1 MDKNRITPSALLTAS
16 AIAMSSFATGAIAQA
31 SGVNGYVQT
40 QSGTLRAQVAGVCV
54 RTGYWTPAMATAEC
68 DPDLVPK
75 AAPAPSKP
83 APAPAPK
90 PAPVKPAPAAPVKP
104 APAAPAKP
112 KPPAAAVAPT
122 IQKVTLQS
130 DALFD
135 FDRAVIRKDAQEK
148 MDGLVSQMKDVN
160 LEVVIAVG
168 HTDRLG
174 SNAYNQRLSVR
185 RAEAVKNYLVS
196 KGVPANRIYTEGKG
210 ETQPVKNCTETNR
223 KALIACLQPNRRVDI
238 EVVGTRGK

>member
-16 AIAMSSFATGAIAQA
+16 ALALCSVPTVAMGQAA

-40 QSGTLRAQVAGVCV
+40 PSSGTLRAPVAGVCV
-54 RTGYWTPAMATAEC
+54 QTGYWTPAMATPEC
-68 DPDLVPK
+68 DPSLAGKPK
-75 AAPAPSKP
+75 PVPSKP
-83 APAPAPK
+83 VPPPFK
-90 PAPVKPAPAAPVKP
+90 PRPGVKPAPFKP
-104 APAAPAKP
+104 SGKP
-112 KPPAAAVAPT
+112 KPPAAAVKPT

-135 FDRAVIRKDAQEK
+135 FDRAVIRKDAQGK
-148 MDGLVSQMKDVN
+148 LDGLVSQMKGVN

-168 HTDRLG
+168 HTDRIG

-185 RAEAVKNYLVS
+185 RAEAVKNYLVK

-223 KALIACLQPNRRVDI
+223 KALIACLQPNRRVDV
-238 EVVGTRGK
+238 EVVGTRGR